1 MWHARCGRR
10 ERSHDGRGGVG
21 ACVEINQCVGCNRQ
35 FFTKSFR
42 GDDAA
47 VLARSSGE
55 EPSLRADKEL
65 RRENAVVVLLRYVC
79 ASDVY
84 VRALLEDSFWSG

>member
-1 MWHARCGRR
+1 LL
-10 ERSHDGRGGVG
+10 
-21 ACVEINQCVGCNRQ
+21 
-35 FFTKSFR
+35 

-47 VLARSSGE
+47 VLALSSGE

>member
-1 MWHARCGRR
+1 MQRR
-10 ERSHDGRGGVG
+10 
-21 ACVEINQCVGCNRQ
+21 
-35 FFTKSFR
+35 
-42 GDDAA
+42 
-47 VLARSSGE
+47 LAFNVT
-55 EPSLRADKEL
+55 SLRADKEL

>member
-1 MWHARCGRR
+1 MHRSRRRVARRLLCEVR
-10 ERSHDGRGGVG
+10 
-21 ACVEINQCVGCNRQ
+21 AAATCVEINKCVGCTRN
-35 FFTKSFR
+35 
-42 GDDAA
+42 DAA

>member
-1 MWHARCGRR
+1 MYRR
-10 ERSHDGRGGVG
+10 QAFG
-21 ACVEINQCVGCNRQ
+21 AVCKSTSASGARQ
-35 FFTKSFR
+35 FFTKSFL

>member
-1 MWHARCGRR
+1 M
-10 ERSHDGRGGVG
+10 
-21 ACVEINQCVGCNRQ
+21 EINQCVGCTDNSSLSHFSATTRP
-35 FFTKSFR
+35 SW
-42 GDDAA
+42 
-47 VLARSSGE
+47 LRSSGE

>member
-1 MWHARCGRR
+1 MRWVH
-10 ERSHDGRGGVG
+10 
-21 ACVEINQCVGCNRQ
+21 
-35 FFTKSFR
+35 
-42 GDDAA
+42 A

-65 RRENAVVVLLRYVC
+65 RSENAVVVLLRYVC